1 MEQILNLIEVDSA
14 NSNIKVSI
22 TESTMMQILHK
33 SMDKAYRKVKSKTG
47 VIERLNEISKFYQLA
62 VIQLEGCL
70 KFVQQERGNYDL
82 ETSQEL
88 LLDDLTEIK
97 DRLQGRLKEVESAIS
112 DKDKEL
118 SERLGNELK
127 LKKALERSEKK
138 RDSLYADLEE
148 HRKNEGIDE
157 LFLGSQASIEAG
169 DREGEFCELK
179 HSVDQQVWNIQQQL
193 EPNYQIQDE
202 ERNQGIDNKKIEQM
216 GSDIGI
222 LKGTLDLAFC
232 KMQNAIFL
240 SELGPIEHQW
250 MWNIERS
257 ISAVVIKDLLKGFR
271 ENFEDEVK
279 KQELQASLGLRKHL
293 SKVIREINV
302 LIHELLFV
310 TNPDE
315 AQVKKPKEILKAR
328 LFSEGQ
334 DLGKLGIIK
343 QHGEEDSGNDHGSHV
358 VKMIKNHES
367 IIRGKSEELDL
378 LTRELL
384 GEKSSPPTWKEK
396 DSVNPKQRIQEL
408 MVRLESLIN
417 SSPEIDDVFF
427 DNKYDCELQK
437 PLKTRPFTDDR
448 TDIKKCGAHSM
459 EEIWEQVNKSSVPET
474 RNEAPCSEI
483 KLVKQEMEDS
493 NLQTRLM
500 EDIQLTLFKSLVDEF
515 HAEMLNHHMHFLI
528 KEGMYENFIQEMK
541 TEWNKEMGSA
551 KYDTLF
557 PKATAPESHQA
568 NSGLDHSEGTV
579 PLLYSENTNL
589 EELIHPDYF
598 FRELWHDIYTFLLRE
613 ILREWNEY
621 IETFESVSCLSEE
634 ICLLVFGEIFRDIIN
649 TSNSSL
655 NKLREIKA
663 NDNVFKTVA
672 MSIKDDVLKVFLAD
686 IIKELHM
693 KIYAFSLESL
703 IREDVFQLVIVEAV
717 KQGCIVKE
725 TDDRRNRD
733 QSPNNSISVDNLRHT
748 LDKLV
753 KFFEDEESLI
763 LTACSETKQQKIRL
777 QHVMSR
783 FNFDQHEHC
792 PGFLTYDGNS
802 TNSADI
808 KLEKALLQLD
818 YGKASLNE
826 LGSQLGITIN
836 NLDPI
841 ITTRNCRN
849 PSIDEYLETFFQ
861 DIAQMLKSFE
871 FESCMELG
879 RYSLRLEEME
889 GEVNLVAKLIASLI
903 QKESLYRK
911 AFIRRCENLQMAEA
925 EVDLLGDQV
934 EQLTELLKKI
944 YAKLHQHS
952 PLLHHYFEVS
962 EMLKLIEKEIGER

>member
-1 MEQILNLIEVDSA
+1 MYLTNPIINFLFYCVLLDFPENKRILEFSRKILYTQMEQILNLIEVDSA

-47 VIERLNEISKFYQLA
+47 VIERLNEISKFYELA
-62 VIQLEGCL
+62 VMQLEGCL
-70 KFVQQERGNYDL
+70 KFVQQERGDYDL

-97 DRLQGRLKEVESAIS
+97 DRLQGRLKEVESSIS

-118 SERLGNELK
+118 SERLGNESK
-127 LKKALERSEKK
+127 LKKALEMSEKK
-138 RDSLYADLEE
+138 MNSLYADLEQ
-148 HRKNEGIDE
+148 HWKNEGIDG

-169 DREGEFCELK
+169 DREGKFCELK

-193 EPNYQIQDE
+193 DPNYQIQDE

-222 LKGTLDLAFC
+222 LKETLDLAFC

-250 MWNIERS
+250 MLNIERS

-279 KQELQASLGLRKHL
+279 KRELQASLGLRKHL
-293 SKVIREINV
+293 SEVIREINF
-302 LIHELLFV
+302 LNHELLFV
-310 TNPDE
+310 RNPDE
-315 AQVKKPKEILKAR
+315 AQVKKPKGIPKGR
-328 LFSEGQ
+328 SFSEGQ
-334 DLGKLGIIK
+334 DLGKLGMIK
-343 QHGEEDSGNDHGSHV
+343 QHGEEDSGNDHGIHV

-367 IIRGKSEELDL
+367 VIRRKSEELDL
-378 LTRELL
+378 LTQELL
-384 GEKSSPPTWKEK
+384 GESSPPTWKEK
-396 DSVNPKQRIQEL
+396 DSVNPKRRIQEL

-417 SSPEIDDVFF
+417 SSPEIGDVFY
-427 DNKYDCELQK
+427 DNKYDYELQK
-437 PLKTRPFTDDR
+437 PLKTGQFTDDR
-448 TDIKKCGAHSM
+448 TDIKKFGVHSM
-459 EEIWEQVNKSSVPET
+459 EEIWEQVNKSSVPGT
-474 RNEAPCSEI
+474 RTEAPWSEI

-493 NLQTRLM
+493 NLQTGLM
-500 EDIQLTLFKSLVDEF
+500 EEIQLTLFKSLVDEF
-515 HAEMLNHHMHFLI
+515 NDEMLTHHMDCLI
-528 KEGMYENFIQEMK
+528 KEGMYENFIEEMK
-541 TEWNKEMGSA
+541 TEWNQEIRSE

-568 NSGLDHSEGTV
+568 NSRLDHSEGTV
-579 PLLYSENTNL
+579 PLLSSENTNL

-598 FRELWHDIYTFLLRE
+598 VREIWHDIYTFLLRE
-613 ILREWNEY
+613 ILGEWNEN
-621 IETFESVSCLSEE
+621 IETFKSVSCLSEE

-649 TSNSSL
+649 SSNSAL
-655 NKLREIKA
+655 IKLRETKA
-663 NDNVFKTVA
+663 NDKFFETVA
-672 MSIKDDVLKVFLAD
+672 MSIKDDILTVFLAD

-725 TDDRRNRD
+725 TDDRANRD
-733 QSPNNSISVDNLRHT
+733 QNPNNSISADNLRHT

-763 LTACSETKQQKIRL
+763 LTACSETKQQKIHL

-783 FNFDQHEHC
+783 FSFDQQEHC

-808 KLEKALLQLD
+808 KLEKALLQLE

-826 LGSQLGITIN
+826 LGFQLGITIN

-841 ITTRNCRN
+841 ITTRNCRK
-849 PSIDEYLETFFQ
+849 PSIDEYLETSFQ
-861 DIAQMLKSFE
+861 DIAQILKSFE
-871 FESCMELG
+871 FESCTKLG
-879 RYSLRLEEME
+879 RYSLRYL
-889 GEVNLVAKLIASLI
+889 NLPMNCNFLLMFPIFQTK
-903 QKESLYRK
+903 
-911 AFIRRCENLQMAEA
+911 NLS
-925 EVDLLGDQV
+925 DL
-934 EQLTELLKKI
+934 
-944 YAKLHQHS
+944 
-952 PLLHHYFEVS
+952 
-962 EMLKLIEKEIGER
+962 

>member
-310 TNPDE
+310 SNPDE

-328 LFSEGQ
+328 RFSEGQ

-717 KQGCIVKE
+717 KQ
-725 TDDRRNRD
+725 
-733 QSPNNSISVDNLRHT
+733 
-748 LDKLV
+748 DKLV

-783 FNFDQHEHC
+783 FNFDQH
-792 PGFLTYDGNS
+792 D

-841 ITTRNCRN
+841 ITTRNCRD

-879 RYSLRLEEME
+879 RLEEME

-944 YAKLHQHS
+944 Y
-952 PLLHHYFEVS
+952 VS

>member
-179 HSVDQQVWNIQQQL
+179 HSVDQ
-193 EPNYQIQDE
+193 
-202 ERNQGIDNKKIEQM
+202 NQGIDNKKIEQM

-310 TNPDE
+310 SNPDE

-328 LFSEGQ
+328 RFSEGQ

-663 NDNVFKTVA
+663 NDNFFETVA

-733 QSPNNSISVDNLRHT
+733 QSPNNSISADNLRHT